1 MTRRNI
7 LLGIGGGI
15 SAYKTPELARQLIA
29 KDTEVVPV
37 LTHSAMEFVTA
48 TSLAAVSGQ
57 RTRTNLWDVEAERTM
72 SHIELA
78 RWLDVLLI
86 APATA
91 NLMSEMAHGAAP
103 DLLTTIYLATTAP
116 TVIAPAMN
124 QQMWQRPAT
133 QRNLR
138 LLQDDGVLVFG
149 PDTGDQACGEF
160 GPGRMME
167 PKVIVERLL
176 SSVFSTPRL
185 LNGSKVLVTAGPTR
199 EPIDPVR
206 YISNSSSGRQGYAI
220 AEAARDAG
228 AEVILVSGPT
238 ALPAPFG
245 LETISVITTSE
256 MKDAVMSHVSTSD
269 VFFAVAAV
277 ADYRPQT
284 PQSTKIKRHIEQSE
298 GIMELTLTETDDI
311 VSCVAE
317 MNHRPYIV
325 GFAAETDNP
334 LAFAREKRVRKNLD
348 AIVVNDVSRD
358 DIGFN
363 SERNEVTLIHES
375 GEIHF
380 AKGLKSNIAT
390 QLVSTIAGICHEVK
404 DSIST
409 KSTTD

>member
-15 SAYKTPELARQLIA
+15 SAYKTPELVRQLVA
-29 KDTEVVPV
+29 KDMEVIPL
-37 LTHSAMEFVTA
+37 LTRSAMEFVTA

-57 RTRTNLWDVEAERTM
+57 RVRTNLWDDEAERTM

-91 NLMSEMAHGAAP
+91 NLMSEMAHGTAS
-103 DLLTTIYLATTAP
+103 DLLTTICLAAKAP
-116 TVIAPAMN
+116 AVIAPAMN
-124 QQMWQRPAT
+124 QQMWQHPAT

-138 LLQDDGVLVFG
+138 LLQDDGVWVFG

-167 PKVIVERLL
+167 PEAIVERLI
-176 SSVFSTPRL
+176 SSVFPTSCL
-185 LNGSKVLVTAGPTR
+185 LHGSKVLVTAGPTR

-228 AEVILVSGPT
+228 AEVVLVSGPT
-238 ALPAPFG
+238 ALPVPFG
-245 LETISVITTSE
+245 LEIVAVTTASE
-256 MKDAVMSHVSTSD
+256 MKDAAMQYVSTSD
-269 VFFAVAAV
+269 IFFAVAAV
-277 ADYRPQT
+277 ADYRPQN
-284 PQSTKIKRHIEQSE
+284 PQPTKIKRHVAQPE
-298 GIMELTLTETDDI
+298 GTMEIVLAETDDI
-311 VSCVAE
+311 VSCVTE
-317 MNHRPYIV
+317 MNHRPYVV

-334 LAFAREKRVRKNLD
+334 LKFAREKRVRKKLD

-358 DIGFN
+358 DIGFD

-375 GEIHF
+375 GEVHF
-380 AKGLKSNIAT
+380 SKSLKSNVAT
-390 QLVSTIAGICHEVK
+390 QLVSTIAGLFHEAK

-409 KSTTD
+409 TSTTD